1 MPNSLGSLGDDRFP
15 GGMAYSLGN
24 LVWGCQIPWGA
35 KFPVIP
41 DPRWFA
47 SAIAREGTLTN
58 SEPRGSSSRVGFMY
72 HTRAIIN
79 TWKCRVLAVNFC
91 VEKFSP
97 RLIFVTRDIDVN
109 FPIYGICPQEYIV
122 TQEWYTCRVS
132 KYVEAQRVLQHSVAV
147 SEADVDASKPITAKN
162 TEVAFS
168 VQFFA
173 VLASTSASETATK
186 VQLFVAVSEADVD
199 ASKKPITVQNTEVAF
214 SAFFTVMGL
223 LLASTSASETATN
236 AALPALSFATS
247 SKSESLS
254 Q

>member
-1 MPNSLGSLGDDRFP
+1 MPNSLGSLGDARFP

-24 LVWGCQIPWGA
+24 LAWGCQIPWGA
-35 KFPVIP
+35 KFSVTP

-72 HTRAIIN
+72 RMRAIIN
-79 TWKCRVLAVNFC
+79 TWKCRVLAVNFR

-109 FPIYGICPQEYIV
+109 FLIYGICPREYIV
-122 TQEWYTCRVS
+122 TQEWYMCQVS

-147 SEADVDASKPITAKN
+147 SEVDVDASKKPITAKN
-162 TEVAFS
+162 REVAFS
-168 VQFFA
+168 VSFFA

-223 LLASTSASETATN
+223 LLASTSASEMATT
-236 AALPALSFATS
+236 LHSVP
-247 SKSESLS
+247 
-254 Q
+254 